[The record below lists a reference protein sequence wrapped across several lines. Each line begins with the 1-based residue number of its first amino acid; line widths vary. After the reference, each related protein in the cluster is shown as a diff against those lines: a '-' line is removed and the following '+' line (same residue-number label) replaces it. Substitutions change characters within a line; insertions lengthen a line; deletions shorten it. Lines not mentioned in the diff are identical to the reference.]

1 MNDNEIINELLK
13 IIINDHLNIRK
24 WLYGYNTHFGMSP
37 DDMIKAGRSKEVI
50 SYLMYV
56 IEGPY

>member
-24 WLYGYNTHFGMSP
+24 WLYGYNTHFDMSP
-37 DDMIKAGRSKEVI
+37 DDMIKAGRSEEVI
-50 SYLMYV
+50 SYLMYM

>member
-37 DDMIKAGRSKEVI
+37 YDMIEAGRSKEVI
-50 SYLMYV
+50 SYLMYQ